1 MRAPGATARL
11 ATVAHT
17 PDEAAWEQQLENLL
31 RAANEIAIE
40 RGARMVLKGGTA
52 ARIGYGLT
60 RPSRDIDLDI
70 VGDID
75 TWSVLVEAGDR
86 AGLIVTAEPQR
97 HRPMKGFLVIHHPD
111 IGSTSL
117 EVDLR
122 RVRDRASIEAITDRD
137 HTRWR
142 HGICMYSAQALAR
155 QKIKLV
161 TEPGGRRKGRDRYD
175 IAWWLLNH
183 IDMVPAQLRTRLD
196 EVMHSDP
203 TLKTQWDENH
213 RDDRIMNRVSEQT
226 VHNALRYALDTD
238 IAVLSHRWPQ
248 GKATVEIA
256 PRSGAT
262 VQWVGTERN
271 PEEHVI
277 VAEFEDDAALETFM
291 VTQHLWKSEEVPQ
304 HIRGLEDER
313 ETLRR
318 NTAHRTTKIASENDR
333 QWIEATVACTT
344 DGFFVQGDSA
354 QGAAGATRGPIATS
368 EEVLD
373 ALSDHAMVFD
383 TKRTD
388 TVRRT
393 LVKLRRQAERTGTGR
408 VTTIEA
414 DGTVHAESRKSSLAR
429 RLLRSI
435 AKEAL
440 SPMQSGH
447 RPTATAAANEA
458 LEASQR
464 TRSEIAWRGEATKNA
479 NEKNP
484 KM

>member
-1 MRAPGATARL
+1 M

-318 NTAHRTTKIASENDR
+318 NTAHRTTKIASGNDR

-344 DGFFVQGDSA
+344 DEDFSSRAIAPRALRA
-354 QGAAGATRGPIATS
+354 Q
-368 EEVLD
+368 
-373 ALSDHAMVFD
+373 HAD
-383 TKRTD
+383 R
-388 TVRRT
+388 
-393 LVKLRRQAERTGTGR
+393 
-408 VTTIEA
+408 
-414 DGTVHAESRKSSLAR
+414 SRLAKKC
-429 RLLRSI
+429 S
-435 AKEAL
+435 
-440 SPMQSGH
+440 MH
-447 RPTATAAANEA
+447 
-458 LEASQR
+458 
-464 TRSEIAWRGEATKNA
+464 
-479 NEKNP
+479 
-484 KM
+484 